1 MHAALIIRV
10 YSDVAPKPISFT
22 ATCVRSG
29 GDVRFPAWFTQ
40 RNAGWCM
47 RRARRI
53 GAWYYRAI
61 RLRKYRVGIGIT
73 HATRRCDRVCLRTLT
88 HPRIH
93 AHTFARSAHCKYIY
107 TRLAYARIL
116 NGAVILSAAAAR
128 TGQEVHT
135 WGERVVQLYCKSRS
149 SSPTLIRSLA
159 QLLQS
164 STVAVR
170 ALAHPHT
177 PSCMHVCTTGANTQL
192 FA

>member
-1 MHAALIIRV
+1 
-10 YSDVAPKPISFT
+10 
-22 ATCVRSG
+22 
-29 GDVRFPAWFTQ
+29 
-40 RNAGWCM
+40 M

-73 HATRRCDRVCLRTLT
+73 HATKRCDRVCLRTLT
-88 HPRIH
+88 HPCIH
-93 AHTFARSAHCKYIY
+93 AHTFARSAHCKYIH
-107 TRLAYARIL
+107 TRLAHAHIL
-116 NGAVILSAAAAR
+116 NGVVILSAAAAR
-128 TGQEVHT
+128 TGQEVP

-170 ALAHPHT
+170 ARAHPRT
-177 PSCMHVCTTGANTQL
+177 PSCMHVSTTGANTQL